1 MVQVSKQPQ
10 TSKIDQGKRERRFQ
24 ASEARAP
31 EHSVA
36 RCKALFC
43 VVSLGAKQGLHR
55 VSDSLRS
62 NHDLIT
68 FDILLMKHFC
78 ALWLFKHL
86 CQEGGFE
93 VWV

>member
-1 MVQVSKQPQ
+1 MTLPAWYKYQNSHKCPKLIKEGVKGVF
-10 TSKIDQGKRERRFQ
+10 R

-55 VSDSLRS
+55 VSDSSRS

-68 FDILLMKHFC
+68 FNILLMKHFC
-78 ALWLFKHL
+78 ALWLF
-86 CQEGGFE
+86 
-93 VWV
+93 